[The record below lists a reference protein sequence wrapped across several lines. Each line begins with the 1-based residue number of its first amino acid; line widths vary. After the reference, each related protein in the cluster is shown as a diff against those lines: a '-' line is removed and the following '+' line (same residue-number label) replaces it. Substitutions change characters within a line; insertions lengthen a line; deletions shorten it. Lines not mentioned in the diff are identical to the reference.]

1 MLRPTRLHSLKG
13 SEPIHLSNINRDY
26 VFLKD
31 KGKGRIFPTFAV
43 RKKLIFMLPNI
54 TLFAQAIVTLPMG
67 RTVSFS
73 NLPYAID

>member
-1 MLRPTRLHSLKG
+1 MF
-13 SEPIHLSNINRDY
+13 
-26 VFLKD
+26 FLKD